1 MLSVGVV
8 DDDLSVRKSLMNLLK
23 AAGYRSTSFPSGEA
37 LLACPDIDAFDC
49 IVMDLRMTGLQGTQV
64 QRLLNEAGSAP
75 AVICMS
81 AFWDEASLA
90 EASRQGAYRCLRKP
104 FTAEELLASIQ
115 GAVTGRDQAGQPG

>member
-23 AAGYRSTSFPSGEA
+23 AAGYRPTSFASGEA
-37 LLACPDIDAFDC
+37 LLASPDIDAFDC
-49 IVMDLRMTGLQGTQV
+49 IVMDLRMGGLQGTQV
-64 QRLLNEAGSAP
+64 QRLLNEGGSSP

-81 AFWDEASLA
+81 AFWDQPSLDEAST
-90 EASRQGAYRCLRKP
+90 QGAYHCLRKP

-115 GAVTGRDQAGQPG
+115 GAVAGRQPPG